1 MKLELKNINKYY
13 PNMKHKNAMHA
24 LVDVS
29 LELTEG
35 IYGLTGQNGAGK
47 STLMQILTGYLQADT
62 GQILWD
68 DQEISTR
75 SASYKQLL
83 GYMPQQQRIY
93 DTQTCAQFLDYFGA
107 MKGIPA
113 KERRRQIDALL
124 EEVHLSDKKK
134 VRIGTLSGG
143 MKQRLLFAQA
153 LLGNPRLL
161 LLDEPTAGVDPDER
175 VNLQELIRTNSEG
188 RIVLLSTHILS
199 DLEDLAK
206 EEIHLDHGHLCNTA
220 ETQV

>member
-1 MKLELKNINKYY
+1 M
-13 PNMKHKNAMHA
+13 
-24 LVDVS
+24 
-29 LELTEG
+29 
-35 IYGLTGQNGAGK
+35 
-47 STLMQILTGYLQADT
+47 
-62 GQILWD
+62 
-68 DQEISTR
+68 
-75 SASYKQLL
+75 
-83 GYMPQQQRIY
+83 QQQSIY

-175 VNLQELIRTNSEG
+175 VNLQELIRSNAEG

-199 DLEDLAK
+199 DLEGLAK
-206 EEIHLDHGHLCNTA
+206 EEIHLDHGHLCVVA
-220 ETQV
+220 ETQE